1 MTTTIDL
8 LYLTNYLD
16 NKKIKENEIKKK
28 EIRFYKK
35 RILQVTKDLLKGEK
49 ITEDVN
55 SCYNGYIRTLIEHF
69 KFIDKK
75 DMIQEEYQNLNNDMS
90 SKIDNSFNMMEMDEM
105 MIKKIEVKEVKTM
118 DDYILKR
125 KKKKEKK
132 IEIPKKKEYN
142 IKDKKFKTK
151 GLRKKNSKIKN
162 LKQ

>member
-1 MTTTIDL
+1 MTTNIDL

-16 NKKIKENEIKKK
+16 NKKIKEKEIKKK
-28 EIRFYKK
+28 EIKFYKK
-35 RILQVTKDLLKGEK
+35 RILQVTKDLLKGEQ

-55 SCYNGYIRTLIEHF
+55 SSHNDYIRTLIDHF

-75 DMIQEEYQNLNNDMS
+75 DIIQEEYQNLNTDISLN
-90 SKIDNSFNMMEMDEM
+90 IDNSFNMMEMNEM
-105 MIKKIEVKEVKTM
+105 MIKKVEVKEVKTM

-132 IEIPKKKEYN
+132 MEIPKKKEYN

>member
-1 MTTTIDL
+1 MTTKIDL

-28 EIRFYKK
+28 EIKFYKK
-35 RILQVTKDLLKGEK
+35 RILQATKDLLKGEM

-55 SCYNGYIRTLIEHF
+55 ESYNDYIRTLIDHF

-75 DMIQEEYQNLNNDMS
+75 DMIQEEYKNLDTDISLN
-90 SKIDNSFNMMEMDEM
+90 IDNSFNMMEMNEM
-105 MIKKIEVKEVKTM
+105 MIKKVEVKEVKTM
-118 DDYILKR
+118 DDYILKT

-132 IEIPKKKEYN
+132 MEIPKKKEYN

>member
-1 MTTTIDL
+1 MTTNIDL

-16 NKKIKENEIKKK
+16 NKKIKEKEIKKK
-28 EIRFYKK
+28 EIKFYKK

-55 SCYNGYIRTLIEHF
+55 SSYNDYIRTLIDHF

-75 DMIQEEYQNLNNDMS
+75 DIIQEEYQNLNYDISLN
-90 SKIDNSFNMMEMDEM
+90 IDNSFNMMEMNEM
-105 MIKKIEVKEVKTM
+105 MIKKVEVKEVKTM

-132 IEIPKKKEYN
+132 MEIPKKKEYN

>member
-1 MTTTIDL
+1 MTTKIDL

-28 EIRFYKK
+28 EIKFYKK
-35 RILQVTKDLLKGEK
+35 RILQVTKDLLKGEM
-49 ITEDVN
+49 ITEDIN
-55 SCYNGYIRTLIEHF
+55 SSYNDYIRTLIDHF

-75 DMIQEEYQNLNNDMS
+75 DMIQEEYKNLNYDISLNM
-90 SKIDNSFNMMEMDEM
+90 DNSFNMMEMNEM
-105 MIKKIEVKEVKTM
+105 MIKKVEVKEIKTM

-132 IEIPKKKEYN
+132 MEIPKKKEYN

-151 GLRKKNSKIKN
+151 GWSKKKNKNKN